1 LHDTI
6 EDTETT
12 IEELQQE
19 FGTRIAG
26 ILYLFFSLKNLC
38 IILGIV
44 AELTDDKSLDR
55 AERKRLQIV
64 NANKLTP
71 DAIIVRLADKIS
83 NLRDLNRITPVG

>member
-1 LHDTI
+1 MHDTI

-44 AELTDDKSLDR
+44 AELTDDKSLDKV
-55 AERKRLQIV
+55 ERKRLQIV

>member
-1 LHDTI
+1 MIQLKI
-6 EDTETT
+6 QKQQLKNFNKNL
-12 IEELQQE
+12 ELVLLV
-19 FGTRIAG
+19 FYIC
-26 ILYLFFSLKNLC
+26 SLKNLC

-44 AELTDDKSLDR
+44 AELTDDKSLDKV
-55 AERKRLQIV
+55 ERKRLQIV

>member
-44 AELTDDKSLDR
+44 AELTDDKSLDKV
-55 AERKRLQIV
+55 ERKRLQIV